1 MTKMKTLDEIKSIVA
16 QHMDILKSRYSVK
29 EIGVFGSYVRGK
41 PGKKSDIDILVT
53 FRKSVDFI
61 EFLRLE
67 EYLSNL
73 LGLEVDLV
81 TKNALKP
88 YIGRQILEEV
98 VYV

>member
-1 MTKMKTLDEIKSIVA
+1 MKTLDEIKNIIAS
-16 QHMDILKSRYSVK
+16 HMDILKSRYKVK
-29 EIGVFGSYVRGK
+29 EIGIFGSYAWGK
-41 PGKKSDIDILVT
+41 PRKKSDIDVIVT

-61 EFLRLE
+61 EFLKLE

-98 VYV
+98 VYM